1 VTDFSPPRGTHDL
14 LPPESD
20 RIEGLATDAA
30 RLARLFGFRPVET
43 PTFEHTELFVRGVGE
58 STDVVTKEMYTF
70 EDKGGRSLTLR
81 PEGTAPVV
89 RAYLNVRQSLP
100 LPFKAYYVVPMFR
113 HERPQAGR
121 MRQHTQF
128 GVEVIGTDAPGADVE
143 VVSIGDAYLRGRG
156 ISRMTLHLNSIGDE
170 KCRPAYREALNG
182 FLEEQG
188 DRLCS
193 DHKDRWRAN
202 PLRVL
207 DCKKKECRE
216 ATADA
221 PRTIDFLCEDCR
233 EHFEAVQEGLTEEG
247 IAFEIDHRLVRGLD
261 YYTRTAFEFVS
272 EVLGPT
278 QSTLCG
284 GGRYDGLAEAIGG
297 EPTPGIGFGLGLERV
312 LIAAEEEGLPLP
324 EPGTGVF
331 VVAIGAEAR
340 REARALVRALRG
352 DALIAETAY
361 EERPLKAQLKMAD
374 RSGARF
380 AAIIGEK
387 ELAQGVVT
395 MRRLSDGEQETV
407 RAGEVGSWLRGVR
420 GDSSLGEESMAD
432 VTDERTPRDQ

>member
-1 VTDFSPPRGTHDL
+1 MTDFNPPRGTQDL
-14 LPPESD
+14 VPPVSD
-20 RIEGLATDAA
+20 RLERLRMDAA
-30 RLARLFGFRPVET
+30 TLARTFGFRPVET

-89 RAYLNVRQSLP
+89 RAYLNIRQTLP
-100 LPFKAYYVVPMFR
+100 TPFKAYYVVPMFR

-128 GVEVIGTDAPGADVE
+128 GVEIIGTGAPAADVE
-143 VVSIGDAYLRGRG
+143 VVSIGDSFLRGRG
-156 ISRMTLHLNSIGDE
+156 ITRMSLHVNSIGDD
-170 KCRPAYREALNG
+170 KCRPAYREALTA
-182 FLEEQG
+182 FLEERA

-193 DHKDRWRAN
+193 DHRERWKAN

-207 DCKKKECRE
+207 DCKKKECRA
-216 ATADA
+216 ATEDA
-221 PRTIDFLCEDCR
+221 PRTVDHLCDECR
-233 EHFEAVQEGLTEEG
+233 AHFEAVQEGLQEE
-247 IAFEIDHRLVRGLD
+247 AVTFEVDHRLVRGLD

-284 GGRYDGLAEAIGG
+284 GGRYDGLAEVLGG

-312 LIAAEEEGLPLP
+312 LIAAEEEGVALSEP
-324 EPGTGVF
+324 ESGVF
-331 VVAIGAEAR
+331 VVAIGQNAR
-340 REARALVRALRG
+340 HEARALVRSLRADG
-352 DALIAETAY
+352 LIAETSY

-387 ELAQGVVT
+387 ELAGGVVT
-395 MRRLSDGEQETV
+395 LRRLSDGHQETV
-407 RAGEVGSWLRGVR
+407 KPGEVGSWLKG
-420 GDSSLGEESMAD
+420 
-432 VTDERTPRDQ
+432 